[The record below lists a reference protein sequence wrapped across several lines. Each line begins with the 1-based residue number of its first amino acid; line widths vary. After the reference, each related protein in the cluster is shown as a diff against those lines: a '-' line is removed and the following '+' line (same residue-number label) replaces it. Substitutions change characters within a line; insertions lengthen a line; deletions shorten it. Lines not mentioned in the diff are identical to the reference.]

1 MLYKENSNYILSRGS
16 VVLQEGRSTWA
27 EPSKRISIN
36 KEGEERNSGWEQN
49 ISMYGG
55 LKSMGMTCVENGGNQ
70 VSVCGT
76 DGDLCR

>member
-1 MLYKENSNYILSRGS
+1 MVFQG
-16 VVLQEGRSTWA
+16 GRSTWA

-36 KEGEERNSGWEQN
+36 KEGEERNPGWEEN

-55 LKSMGMTCVENGGNQ
+55 LKRMGMTCVGNGGTQ

-76 DGDLCR
+76 DGDLSR

>member
-1 MLYKENSNYILSRGS
+1 M
-16 VVLQEGRSTWA
+16 VLWGGRSTWA

-36 KEGEERNSGWEQN
+36 KEREERNPDWEEN
-49 ISMYGG
+49 ISMHGG
-55 LKSMGMTCVENGGNQ
+55 LKSMGMTCVGSGGNQ